1 MRSVHRVRNQIHQ
14 QRRQVAVLFADLSGF
29 TRLVESVDPE
39 MVYEVVRPLM
49 DKLVAQVRAHVGDI
63 QQVLGDGF
71 MSVFGLHS
79 EDGDEAA
86 RALRAGIAL
95 VAAGTEQGTRLPVRV
110 GIECG
115 EVLVSPSWEPA
126 GFAVWGRAV
135 TLASRLC
142 DFAGPGTIHIGP
154 RAFELAGDSVE
165 CAAPVRAR
173 LKGITDEVIVHNVLT
188 SARRPLALAS

>member
-1 MRSVHRVRNQIHQ
+1 MRSVNRVRNHIRM
-14 QRRQVAVLFADLSGF
+14 QRRDVAVLFADLSGF

-39 MVYEVVRPLM
+39 TVYEVVRPLM
-49 DKLVAQVRAHVGDI
+49 DELVALVRAHVGDI

-79 EDGDEAA
+79 QDGDEAA
-86 RALRAGIAL
+86 RALRAGVAL
-95 VAAGTEQGTRLPVRV
+95 VAAGSELGMRLPVHV

-135 TLASRLC
+135 TLARRLC
-142 DFAGPGTIHIGP
+142 EVAGPGTVHIGP
-154 RAFELAGDSVE
+154 RAFELAGQSVE
-165 CAAPVRAR
+165 CASPMPTH
-173 LKGITDEVIVHNVLT
+173 LKGIVGDVLVHRVV
-188 SARRPLALAS
+188 SAPRPMAMAS